1 MPLFLQISQYVG
13 FFSTEVTNT
22 VLLWLIITKSSRSF
36 GSYKYIMM
44 SYAVFSIV
52 YAVVEIM
59 TRPVMHLH
67 GACMFIYVDSFLK
80 FEKPIALFL
89 VGLYCAT
96 FGMCVNLLATHFVYR
111 FFAICRPQD
120 MHHFQG
126 VNLLKVYLIP
136 VVSSIG
142 WYYNVTVLMGP
153 SDVKSE
159 YMRESI
165 NETYGEDTFKVGYIA
180 ALYYQSCFLTMIIC
194 GWKTYRKMESVG
206 GTMSK
211 KTKEL
216 NNQLFR
222 ALVIQTL
229 IPLCIM
235 FAPVGSLIILPMFSI
250 GVGKLANAPG
260 FYAGFYP
267 ALDALIAIFMIRDF
281 RRTVLCKKPRKK
293 SLSSVA
299 PDGNYSSYQSG

>member
-13 FFSTEVTNT
+13 FFSTEVTNI

-111 FFAICRPQD
+111 FFVICRPQD

-142 WYYNVTVLMGP
+142 WYHNVTILMGP
-153 SDVKSE
+153 TD
-159 YMRESI
+159 YNDT
-165 NETYGEDTFKVGYIA
+165 NEILVISWEDFISAFICCGIM
-180 ALYYQSCFLTMIIC
+180 QSCFLTMIIC

-216 NNQLFR
+216 NSQLFR
-222 ALVIQTL
+222 TLVIQTL

-260 FYAGFYP
+260 YYAGFYP
-267 ALDALIAIFMIRDF
+267 ALDALIAIFMI
-281 RRTVLCKKPRKK
+281 
-293 SLSSVA
+293 
-299 PDGNYSSYQSG
+299 